1 MKLQKIHCRR
11 YVTLI
16 ETMIALAILGLVASV
31 IGINVSKAMQDQRF
45 RTEVALVIDQLRL
58 AQNLMLILNED
69 VKVHF
74 KELDGQIHYGLSFQC
89 PLKSGWDKELTRK
102 PQPLKAIRTVAF
114 KGVGEEKAP
123 GSLTLKF
130 FSAGMVMSSGTLTL
144 STSKGL
150 DALNTRY
157 VNLTGY
163 PHPLEAVT
171 NKKTAFNQQMQ
182 ATRNDE
188 QMTQFIM
195 PEIISKFQAQSNKPP
210 SQSQGSDPNTNPPP
224 IPEKSK

>member
-1 MKLQKIHCRR
+1 MKLYKTYCRR

-74 KELDGQIHYGLSFQC
+74 KEVNGQIYYGLSFQC
-89 PLKSGWDKELTRK
+89 PLRSGWDKELTRK

-130 FSAGMVMSSGTLTL
+130 FSAGIVMSRGTLTL
-144 STSKGL
+144 STARGFNASE
-150 DALNTRY
+150 TRY
-157 VNLTGY
+157 VNLPGY
-163 PHPLEAVT
+163 PHPIEGVT
-171 NKKTAFNQQMQ
+171 NEKSALNQQMQ
-182 ATRNDE
+182 VTRSDE
-188 QMTQFIM
+188 QLTQFIM
-195 PEIISKFQAQSNKPP
+195 PEIITKFQSNKSGVKEEPTPP
-210 SQSQGSDPNTNPPP
+210 
-224 IPEKSK
+224 